1 METIGSPEGKIYTW
15 KTADRYYWI
24 APKTFTKRQLYSHEK
39 RLNIYGGIAMIPW
52 SRERL
57 ENEYKTLKFIAEHTT
72 IPVPRIL
79 GYSVEGEVASLTL
92 ETIEGEIVSDLIL
105 DLGPEDKERLLDN
118 VDSTCTPLFIPN
130 CKL

>member
-1 METIGSPEGKIYTW
+1 
-15 KTADRYYWI
+15 
-24 APKTFTKRQLYSHEK
+24 
-39 RLNIYGGIAMIPW
+39 MIPR

-72 IPVPRIL
+72 IPVPRIF

-105 DLGPEDKERLLDN
+105 DLGPEDKERLLKMLVVHAHHYSFPTANSD
-118 VDSTCTPLFIPN
+118 VEDPRSPLRQRDPA
-130 CKL
+130 CARDW